1 MNGSFD
7 LLHAGH
13 LYIIH
18 QASLQ
23 ADCLLVA
30 LNSDESIRRYKSPN
44 RPIISLKDRLE
55 LVAALEF
62 VDYVTWF
69 EQTDPRQLLAK
80 ICPDVHT
87 NGVEYGAQCIEA
99 DTVRQGGGR
108 LHLVERIDGL
118 ATSAIVEKIQRCG

>member
-1 MNGSFD
+1 M
-7 LLHAGH
+7 
-13 LYIIH
+13 
-18 QASLQ
+18 
-23 ADCLLVA
+23 
-30 LNSDESIRRYKSPN
+30 
-44 RPIISLKDRLE
+44 
-55 LVAALEF
+55 AALEF